1 MQTNYDNEKW
11 LEVVDDIDRL
21 DRIAYET
28 WRHNMDSEQC
38 TYTGK
43 IDLDFE
49 RILSLRP
56 DKVPFHT
63 PDIGN
68 KVMSI
73 HKGMEG
79 NEILRHKFPYDDPI
93 HQDIKN
99 KFGID
104 KSYAILHVQEPGS
117 LVGIHIDKYRRHMTN
132 GHFDFSNTT
141 VAQIYR
147 AIIFCQDWQVGEVFM
162 AGTQALT
169 DWKQGDTYTFP
180 WYVPHGSANGGRNN
194 RYVIQCVGEKL

>member
-1 MQTNYDNEKW
+1 MQKNYDNEKW
-11 LEVVDDIDRL
+11 LDVVDDIDRL

-28 WRHNMDSEQC
+28 WRQHIGSELC
-38 TYTGK
+38 AYTGK
-43 IDLDFE
+43 IGLDFAK
-49 RILSLRP
+49 ILSLRP
-56 DKVPFHT
+56 GKVPFHT

-93 HQDIKN
+93 HQEIEK
-99 KFGID
+99 KFGIR
-104 KSYAILHVQEPGS
+104 KSYAILHVQEPGT
-117 LVGIHIDKYRRHMTN
+117 LVGIHIDKYRRHMTH
-132 GHFDFSNTT
+132 GQYDFSETT

-169 DWKQGDTYTFP
+169 DWKQGDAYTFP
-180 WYVPHGSANGGRNN
+180 WYVPHGSANGGRHN